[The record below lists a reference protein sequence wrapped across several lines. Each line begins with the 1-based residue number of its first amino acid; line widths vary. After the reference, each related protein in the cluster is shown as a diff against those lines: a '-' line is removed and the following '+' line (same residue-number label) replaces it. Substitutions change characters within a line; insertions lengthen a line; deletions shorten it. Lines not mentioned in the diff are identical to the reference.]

1 MSDCECFTAQTSS
14 GPLSVFSAWRALRF
28 IDKML
33 KFCCSR
39 ALSRAQSFSFGLC
52 LLAVLIA
59 SVYVEPAHAQTAPAI
74 IDINIVSQPALGGT
88 YLFDETIEVALTFD
102 ETVTVT
108 GVPLIELNIG
118 GPSTARYVRGSGSDT
133 LIFAYTVEA
142 DVFDDGDGISV
153 VENTLAQ
160 DGDINMGHRGGAGVA
175 IVSDDDTPIDLSNSA
190 RDFPDV
196 RVDGSDNPTLLL
208 LGYAGF
214 YALAGDFFTAGRELA
229 MPLITGPNA
238 DGYLLQSVE
247 LPVTRPDV
255 AGFSDLTVALRS
267 ASEDGPGDVLAT
279 FTAPGDDVSGRPTF
293 TLPSRAFLQPN
304 TTYFISY
311 LNNSTATF
319 NFFAAQIG
327 DLETGSFEW
336 ISAISPNCGANDPT
350 ITLCLYIRDMPSAPW
365 AGAPLITGVPAEYFG
380 SLVAR
385 TEVRIIDEAS
395 DIAVLT
401 ASSNLALDT
410 RDITVSEHQPFLV
423 FTTYTAQRL
432 ATESMNLSL
441 EVTREDGTVLPAGDL
456 PDDGLRKTLTVT
468 TGTTTQSFLQL
479 GFAPDLDENADYQY
493 RYCAANGTCSSTL
506 TVSYLTAEAPTTD
519 VTAISPRWKDVLSD
533 QSVITGTG
541 NCSAGLNVET
551 VANLTQEN
559 NTVRFGDIAPADNV
573 LPPRGGV
580 SGLMYSFGFLND
592 DFSGGTYG
600 EIASGNFDASK
611 QELVLSAKWWWTN
624 GSDSA
629 EPTCSG
635 SYTSTLTPLPATVS
649 ETATTPSAP
658 LNLQVQVF
666 EEFSGVLIT
675 WSAPDDGGAP
685 ITAYRIYWRKT
696 DEQQEQSKT
705 VFPSNN
711 QYFLAGIDPDA
722 DYAFAVTAWNELGEG
737 ERSTID
743 TLTIMTTS
751 VDPALNAFGE
761 SVTVKEHQP
770 FLVFTTY
777 TAQRLATESMNLSL
791 EVTREDGTVL
801 PAGDLPDDGLRKTLT
816 VTTGTTTQSF
826 LQLGFAP
833 DLDENADYQY
843 RYCAANGTCSSTL
856 TVSYLT
862 AEAPTTDVTAIS
874 PRWKDVLSDQSV
886 ITGTGNC
893 SAGLNVET
901 VANLT
906 QENNTVRFGDIA
918 PADNVLPPRGGVS
931 GLMYSFG
938 FLNDDFS
945 GGTYGEIASGN
956 FDASKQE
963 LVLSAKWWWTN
974 GSDSAEPTCSGSYTS
989 TLTPLPATVSE
1000 TATTPSAP
1008 LNLQVQVFE
1017 EFSGVLITWSAPDDG
1032 GAPITAYRIYWRK
1045 TDEQQE
1051 QSKTVFPS
1059 NNQYFLAGI
1068 DPDADYAFAVTA
1080 WNELGEGERS
1090 TAVSPPASPTD
1101 LSATA
1106 GHKRVI
1112 LEWMTGDGGGSAITH
1127 YQYRQKVDGEDFSGW
1142 MNIPDGDD
1150 ADSDAG
1156 NETSYTVTGLTNGTS
1171 YLFQVR
1177 AVNALGAH
1185 SEATAEVGARPFL
1198 IEIATGDFAIT
1209 DVYVLV
1215 FSALLDITN
1224 EQVIARPVYVF
1235 VGFIGGVR
1243 MSGIEPDEIEIGNGE
1258 ILLVRVGDECG
1269 FGTPIPDNV
1278 ICIEILPTGPK
1289 GSQLTMSLP
1298 ADVADLGNAA
1308 APDFYRREI
1317 VRSDGIMAE
1326 AVSMPDGP
1334 ILTSEPFVVTFTFSG
1349 DGILIGVRGAAA
1361 DNVPFPLEDYLEP
1374 EEIEVVYS
1382 PPAPSGGTFIR
1393 LEVSN
1398 SSASMGH
1405 TNIDITLRARQRYEG
1420 VLTVTLPAGS
1430 ARNIYGDSLPETS
1443 FSIEVDTFHP
1453 IGIVASSTFVV
1464 EGTTAVFTLMRDGLI
1479 DRETEVTVEVTETN
1493 EMVAAA
1499 DEGRKSVAFAAGS
1512 STAIFSVP
1520 TVEDISDEDDSVV
1533 TVRVIGV
1540 GSDYVVDMTQNIAT
1554 VTIRDNDAVP
1564 DAPADLAAAAGD
1576 THAVLSWDAP
1586 ADSGASP
1593 IDHYEYR
1600 ASSDGGTVWN
1610 PDWTDAG
1617 DATSEVRTQI
1627 VTDLTNDTEYTFEV
1641 RAVSAIGNGTTA
1653 QVTAT
1658 PSSATAVFIL
1668 MFDPTEYTVNESDGR
1683 VELTLRLTG
1692 VGRAPQDKVT
1702 VTVSTREGSA
1712 DILEDYRP
1720 FDNAEVVFSP
1730 EVGVTELSQ
1739 TVTAEIVNDN
1749 ILTLDDQ
1756 SFSVVITD
1764 GTAAHSDDTVVIDRG
1779 RSEATVTIVDD
1790 GVGPRWNYL
1799 QELPSTVN
1807 ESTGM
1812 NTVSIRLGQGEGL
1825 FDGIYTIM
1833 LEVGG
1838 TATFE
1843 EDYII
1848 EFVSGRDIGSR
1859 TLPFTKG
1866 DRLMRPIEFM
1876 DGRDDE
1882 GSIHIRELRL
1892 RLVVTDDTVYEA
1904 DETIELRLTT
1914 SHPAATVRDGDDT
1927 TQTITLIDN
1936 DTTPVLSLSVGAT
1949 VIDEGASV
1957 DITVMTTATESVY
1970 AEDQTITLEF
1980 TGDAMPEDDYTV
1992 SVDGSPLSS
2001 PYELTLPAGASSV
2014 TATITAT
2021 EDTEIEA
2028 DETITITARH
2038 EGDTIGEV
2046 RIVTI
2051 TDNDAVPGAPQ
2062 NVMADAGDRQIIVTW
2077 EAPGDGAGDP
2087 HTSYRIGWAAQPGGT
2102 TVTAVLDDPATT
2114 TYTIEELENDTE
2126 YTIEIAAVNMAG
2138 ATSATVVRTTPTAPP
2153 LLPPGA
2159 PQNVM
2164 ADAGD
2169 RQIIV
2174 TWQAPG
2180 EGAGDPHTSYRIGWA
2195 AQPGGTT
2202 VTAVLDDPTT
2212 TTYTIEELEN
2222 GTEYTI
2228 EVAAVNA
2235 SGATTAEAVAA
2246 TPAALLPAPDNFS
2259 VVPSVRGA
2267 LIASWDQIPDAIGY
2281 RLSWTPPD
2289 GDEAGTTDVATTSYD
2304 ITGLM
2309 DGATYEIMITALN
2322 RNNQPGAVA
2331 TAQAVTLPPAPRNV
2345 RAIPG
2350 DEQVTVTWE
2359 APDLT
2364 TGGVPERYT
2373 VRWRATNSPA
2383 PATEAMIRFGH
2394 AEVVGS
2400 ARGFG
2405 VNEDLPHGLASH
2417 EDRLYMVGSRNDALY
2432 TLDPET
2438 GIAVRVGTAFR
2449 FGVVEF
2455 APRGLA
2461 SHDDQLYM
2469 VGAENGALYTLD
2481 PATGIATRVGTA
2493 FRFGVNEFLPAGL
2506 ASHGDQL
2513 YMVGL
2518 ENDALYTLDPA
2529 TGIATRV
2536 GTATDFGVN
2545 EDSPTGLASHG
2556 DYLYMVGLGNAALY
2570 TLDPATGIA
2579 TRVGTAFRFGVDEF
2593 APSSLASHDDQLYM
2607 VGRRNDALYRLYSL
2621 SGRYTY
2627 TITGLTNGTEYT
2639 IEVAAVN
2646 ASGATTA
2653 EAVAATPAALLPA
2666 PDNFSVVPSVRG
2678 VLIASW
2684 DQVPDAIGYRLSWI
2698 PPDGDEAGTTD
2709 VATTSYDITGLMDGA
2724 TYEIMITA
2732 LNRNNQPGAVATA
2745 QAVTLPPAPRNV
2757 RAIPGDEQVTV
2768 TWEAPDLTTGGVP
2781 DRYTVRWRATN
2792 SPAPATEAMIRFG
2805 HAEVVGSAR
2814 GFGDVNEFNPFGLAS
2829 HDDQLYMVGRGNDAL
2844 YTLDPETGL
2853 ATRVGTATAF
2863 GVNEF
2868 IPSGLA
2874 SHGDQL
2880 YMVGR
2885 GHVALYTLD
2894 PATGVATRVGTSSFV
2909 DFSEIFP
2916 SGLASHG
2923 DQLYMVGERN
2933 AALYTLDPETGL
2945 ATRVGTA
2952 FGFGD
2957 VNEFNPFGLA
2967 SHDDQLYMVGR
2978 GNDALYTLDPATGI
2992 ATRVGTATGFGVNE
3006 FIPTGL
3012 ASHDDQLY
3020 MVGEQNDALYRLY
3033 SLSGRYTYTIR
3044 GLTNGTEYTIEVAA
3058 VNASGATTAEAV
3070 AATPAALLPAP
3081 DNFSVVPSVR
3091 GVLIA
3096 SWDQIPD
3103 AIGYRLSWTPPDG
3116 DEAGTTDVATT
3127 SYDITGLMD
3136 GATYEIMI
3144 TALNRNNQPGA
3155 VATAQA
3161 VTLPPAPGAPRNV
3174 RAIPGDEQV
3183 TVTWEAPDL
3192 TTGGVPERY
3201 TVRWRATNSP
3211 APATEAMI
3219 RFGHAEVVGSAR
3231 GFGDVNEFNPF
3242 GLASHDDQLYMV
3254 GRGNDTLY
3262 TLDPET
3268 GLATRVGTATAFGD
3282 ARGLASHDDQLYM
3295 VDFGNPALY
3304 TLDPATGVATRV
3316 GTAFRFGVGELFPS
3330 GLASDGDYLYMVGAD
3345 KDALYTLNPQT
3356 GVATRVGT
3364 AIGFGDVGEFTPRG
3378 LASHGDQL
3386 YMVGLGN
3393 AALYTLDPATGVATR
3408 VGTATGFGV
3417 NEFIPTGLASH
3428 DDQLYM
3434 VGEQNDALYR
3444 LYSLSGRYTYTIRG
3458 LTNGTEYTIEVA
3470 AVNASGATTAEAVA
3484 ATPAALLPAPDNFS
3498 VVPSVRGVL
3507 IASWDQVP
3515 DAIGYR
3521 LSWTPPDGD
3530 EAGTT
3535 DVATTSYDITGL
3547 MDGVT
3552 YEIMITALNRN
3563 NQPGAVA
3570 TAQAVT
3576 LPPAPGAPRN
3586 VRAIPGDEQVT
3597 VTWEAPDLTTG
3608 GVPDRY
3614 TVRWRATNSPAPAT
3628 EAMIRFGHAEVV
3640 GSARQFG
3647 VNEDLPHGLASHEDR
3662 LYMVGERNDALH
3674 TLDPETGI
3682 ATRVGT
3688 AFRFGVN
3695 EDLPRDLASHD
3706 DQLYMVGF
3714 GNDALYT
3721 LDPATGI
3728 ATRVGTATGFGVN
3741 EFAPRGLASHDD
3753 QLYMVGAE
3761 NGALYTLDPATGLA
3775 TRVGT
3780 ATGFGVNE
3788 FIPTGLASHGDQLY
3802 MVGRGN
3808 AALYT
3813 LDPATGIA
3821 TRVGTATGFGVNEF
3835 IPTGLASHDEQ
3846 LYMVSL
3852 GNAALYRLYSLSGR
3866 YTYTIRG
3873 LTNGTEYTIEVAAVN
3888 ASGATTAEAV
3898 AATPAALLPAPDNFS
3913 VVPSVRGVLIASWDQ
3928 VPDAIGYRLSWI
3940 PPDGDEAGTTDVA
3953 TTSYDITG
3961 LMDGATYE
3969 IMITA
3974 LNRNNQPGAVATAQA
3989 VTLPPAPRNVRA
4001 IPGDEQVTVTWEAP
4015 DLTTGGVPDRYTVR
4029 WRATNS
4035 PAPATEA
4042 MIRFGHAEV
4051 VGSAR
4056 GFGDVN
4062 EFNPSGLASHDGQL
4076 YMVGHGNAALHTLDP
4091 ETGLATRVGTATA
4104 FGVNEFLPRGL
4115 ASHGDQL
4122 YMVGFGND
4130 ALHTLDP
4137 ATGIATRVGTATG
4150 FGVNEFNPDG
4160 LASHD
4165 GQLYMVGNRN
4175 DALYTLDPATGI
4187 ATRVGTATGFG
4198 VDEFRPIGLASHGDQ
4213 LYMVG
4218 EQNDALYTLD
4228 PATGIATRV
4237 GTATGFGVNEFIPT
4251 GLASHDDQLYMVGE
4265 WNHALYRLYALSG
4278 RYTYTI
4284 RGLTN
4289 GTEYTIEV
4297 AAVNAS
4303 GATTAEAV
4311 AATPAA
4317 LLPAPDNFSVVPS
4330 VRGVLI
4336 ASWDQIPDAIGYR
4349 LSWIPPDGDEAGTT
4363 DVATTSYDI
4372 TGLMDGAIY
4381 EIMITALNRNNQP
4394 GAVATA
4400 QAVTLPPAPRN
4411 VRAIPGDE
4419 QVTVTW
4425 EAPDLTTGG
4434 VPERYTV
4441 RWRATNSPAPATE
4454 AMIRFG
4460 HAEVVGSARGF
4471 GDVNEFNPFGLASHD
4486 DQLYMVGRGNDTL
4499 YTLDPETGLAT
4510 RVGTATAFG
4519 DVGEFGP
4526 RGLASHDDQLYMVG
4540 FGKGAL
4546 YTLDPNMGV
4555 ATRVGTGFGDVGED
4569 FPSGLASDGDYLY
4582 MVGADKDALYTLNPQ
4597 TGVAT
4602 RVGTAIGFGDVGEFN
4617 PRGLASHG
4625 DQLYMVGLGNAALY
4639 TLDPATGIAT
4649 RVGTATGFGVN
4660 EDYPTGLAS
4669 HDDQL
4674 YMVGAQNAVLYR
4686 LYSLS
4691 GRYTYTIR
4699 GLTNGTEYT
4708 IEVAAVNASGATTA
4722 EAVAATP
4729 AALLPAPDNFSVVPG
4744 TRGVLI
4750 ASWDQTPDAIGYRLS
4765 WTPPDGDE
4773 AGTTDVATTSY
4784 DITGLMDGVTY
4795 EIMITAL
4802 NRNNQPGAIATTQA
4816 VTLLPAPTGFNVDA
4830 RARGILATSW
4840 QAVIGATTYRL
4851 SWTPSDGDE
4860 AGATTTSG
4868 TSYRITGLPD
4878 NTAYEVTVAA
4888 LNRNNEPGE
4897 IVTAQVMTVLP
4908 APSVPRN
4915 VTTRPGD
4922 RQITVTWQAPDL
4934 ATGGAA
4940 EGYRLRWLT
4949 TVPETGTLIEVDTA
4963 DTTETS
4969 YVISDLTND
4978 IGYTIEVA
4986 AFNPTGVTTA
4996 IAVTATP
5003 LAVLRL
5009 RIRVFIERP

>member
-238 DGYLLQSVE
+238 NGYLLQSVE

-255 AGFSDLTVALRS
+255 ASFSDLTVALRS

-365 AGAPLITGVPAEYFG
+365 AGFPLITGVPAEYFG

-874 PRWKDVLSDQSV
+874 PRWKEAFSDQSV

-1209 DVYVLV
+1209 DVYAGP
-1215 FSALLDITN
+1215 FSGLLGITPN
-1224 EQVIARPVYVF
+1224 EQVIARPVFVF

-1243 MSGIEPDEIEIGNGE
+1243 MSGIEPDEIEIGNGD

-1278 ICIEILPTGPK
+1278 ICIEILPTGPN

-1764 GTAAHSDDTVVIDRG
+1764 RTAAHSDDTVVIDRG

-2077 EAPGDGAGDP
+2077 QAPGEGAGDP

-2102 TVTAVLDDPATT
+2102 TVTAVLDDPTTT

-2202 VTAVLDDPTT
+2202 VTAVFDDPTT

-2259 VVPSVRGA
+2259 VVPSVRG
-2267 LIASWDQIPDAIGY
+2267 
-2281 RLSWTPPD
+2281 
-2289 GDEAGTTDVATTSYD
+2289 
-2304 ITGLM
+2304 
-2309 DGATYEIMITALN
+2309 
-2322 RNNQPGAVA
+2322 
-2331 TAQAVTLPPAPRNV
+2331 
-2345 RAIPG
+2345 
-2350 DEQVTVTWE
+2350 
-2359 APDLT
+2359 
-2364 TGGVPERYT
+2364 
-2373 VRWRATNSPA
+2373 
-2383 PATEAMIRFGH
+2383 
-2394 AEVVGS
+2394 
-2400 ARGFG
+2400 
-2405 VNEDLPHGLASH
+2405 
-2417 EDRLYMVGSRNDALY
+2417 
-2432 TLDPET
+2432 
-2438 GIAVRVGTAFR
+2438 
-2449 FGVVEF
+2449 
-2455 APRGLA
+2455 
-2461 SHDDQLYM
+2461 
-2469 VGAENGALYTLD
+2469 
-2481 PATGIATRVGTA
+2481 
-2493 FRFGVNEFLPAGL
+2493 
-2506 ASHGDQL
+2506 
-2513 YMVGL
+2513 
-2518 ENDALYTLDPA
+2518 
-2529 TGIATRV
+2529 
-2536 GTATDFGVN
+2536 
-2545 EDSPTGLASHG
+2545 
-2556 DYLYMVGLGNAALY
+2556 
-2570 TLDPATGIA
+2570 
-2579 TRVGTAFRFGVDEF
+2579 
-2593 APSSLASHDDQLYM
+2593 
-2607 VGRRNDALYRLYSL
+2607 
-2621 SGRYTY
+2621 
-2627 TITGLTNGTEYT
+2627 
-2639 IEVAAVN
+2639 
-2646 ASGATTA
+2646 
-2653 EAVAATPAALLPA
+2653 
-2666 PDNFSVVPSVRG
+2666 
-2678 VLIASW
+2678 
-2684 DQVPDAIGYRLSWI
+2684 
-2698 PPDGDEAGTTD
+2698 
-2709 VATTSYDITGLMDGA
+2709 
-2724 TYEIMITA
+2724 
-2732 LNRNNQPGAVATA
+2732 
-2745 QAVTLPPAPRNV
+2745 
-2757 RAIPGDEQVTV
+2757 
-2768 TWEAPDLTTGGVP
+2768 
-2781 DRYTVRWRATN
+2781 
-2792 SPAPATEAMIRFG
+2792 
-2805 HAEVVGSAR
+2805 
-2814 GFGDVNEFNPFGLAS
+2814 
-2829 HDDQLYMVGRGNDAL
+2829 
-2844 YTLDPETGL
+2844 
-2853 ATRVGTATAF
+2853 
-2863 GVNEF
+2863 
-2868 IPSGLA
+2868 
-2874 SHGDQL
+2874 
-2880 YMVGR
+2880 
-2885 GHVALYTLD
+2885 
-2894 PATGVATRVGTSSFV
+2894 
-2909 DFSEIFP
+2909 
-2916 SGLASHG
+2916 
-2923 DQLYMVGERN
+2923 
-2933 AALYTLDPETGL
+2933 
-2945 ATRVGTA
+2945 
-2952 FGFGD
+2952 
-2957 VNEFNPFGLA
+2957 
-2967 SHDDQLYMVGR
+2967 
-2978 GNDALYTLDPATGI
+2978 
-2992 ATRVGTATGFGVNE
+2992 
-3006 FIPTGL
+3006 
-3012 ASHDDQLY
+3012 
-3020 MVGEQNDALYRLY
+3020 
-3033 SLSGRYTYTIR
+3033 
-3044 GLTNGTEYTIEVAA
+3044 
-3058 VNASGATTAEAV
+3058 
-3070 AATPAALLPAP
+3070 
-3081 DNFSVVPSVR
+3081 
-3091 GVLIA
+3091 VLIA
-3096 SWDQIPD
+3096 SWDQI
-3103 AIGYRLSWTPPDG
+3103 
-3116 DEAGTTDVATT
+3116 
-3127 SYDITGLMD
+3127 
-3136 GATYEIMI
+3136 
-3144 TALNRNNQPGA
+3144 
-3155 VATAQA
+3155 
-3161 VTLPPAPGAPRNV
+3161 
-3174 RAIPGDEQV
+3174 
-3183 TVTWEAPDL
+3183 
-3192 TTGGVPERY
+3192 
-3201 TVRWRATNSP
+3201 
-3211 APATEAMI
+3211 
-3219 RFGHAEVVGSAR
+3219 
-3231 GFGDVNEFNPF
+3231 
-3242 GLASHDDQLYMV
+3242 
-3254 GRGNDTLY
+3254 
-3262 TLDPET
+3262 
-3268 GLATRVGTATAFGD
+3268 
-3282 ARGLASHDDQLYM
+3282 
-3295 VDFGNPALY
+3295 
-3304 TLDPATGVATRV
+3304 
-3316 GTAFRFGVGELFPS
+3316 
-3330 GLASDGDYLYMVGAD
+3330 
-3345 KDALYTLNPQT
+3345 
-3356 GVATRVGT
+3356 
-3364 AIGFGDVGEFTPRG
+3364 
-3378 LASHGDQL
+3378 
-3386 YMVGLGN
+3386 
-3393 AALYTLDPATGVATR
+3393 
-3408 VGTATGFGV
+3408 
-3417 NEFIPTGLASH
+3417 
-3428 DDQLYM
+3428 
-3434 VGEQNDALYR
+3434 
-3444 LYSLSGRYTYTIRG
+3444 
-3458 LTNGTEYTIEVA
+3458 
-3470 AVNASGATTAEAVA
+3470 
-3484 ATPAALLPAPDNFS
+3484 
-3498 VVPSVRGVL
+3498 
-3507 IASWDQVP
+3507 
-3515 DAIGYR
+3515 
-3521 LSWTPPDGD
+3521 
-3530 EAGTT
+3530 
-3535 DVATTSYDITGL
+3535 
-3547 MDGVT
+3547 
-3552 YEIMITALNRN
+3552 
-3563 NQPGAVA
+3563 
-3570 TAQAVT
+3570 
-3576 LPPAPGAPRN
+3576 
-3586 VRAIPGDEQVT
+3586 
-3597 VTWEAPDLTTG
+3597 
-3608 GVPDRY
+3608 
-3614 TVRWRATNSPAPAT
+3614 
-3628 EAMIRFGHAEVV
+3628 
-3640 GSARQFG
+3640 
-3647 VNEDLPHGLASHEDR
+3647 
-3662 LYMVGERNDALH
+3662 
-3674 TLDPETGI
+3674 
-3682 ATRVGT
+3682 
-3688 AFRFGVN
+3688 
-3695 EDLPRDLASHD
+3695 
-3706 DQLYMVGF
+3706 
-3714 GNDALYT
+3714 
-3721 LDPATGI
+3721 
-3728 ATRVGTATGFGVN
+3728 
-3741 EFAPRGLASHDD
+3741 
-3753 QLYMVGAE
+3753 
-3761 NGALYTLDPATGLA
+3761 
-3775 TRVGT
+3775 
-3780 ATGFGVNE
+3780 
-3788 FIPTGLASHGDQLY
+3788 
-3802 MVGRGN
+3802 
-3808 AALYT
+3808 
-3813 LDPATGIA
+3813 
-3821 TRVGTATGFGVNEF
+3821 
-3835 IPTGLASHDEQ
+3835 
-3846 LYMVSL
+3846 
-3852 GNAALYRLYSLSGR
+3852 
-3866 YTYTIRG
+3866 
-3873 LTNGTEYTIEVAAVN
+3873 
-3888 ASGATTAEAV
+3888 
-3898 AATPAALLPAPDNFS
+3898 
-3913 VVPSVRGVLIASWDQ
+3913 
-3928 VPDAIGYRLSWI
+3928 
-3940 PPDGDEAGTTDVA
+3940 
-3953 TTSYDITG
+3953 
-3961 LMDGATYE
+3961 
-3969 IMITA
+3969 
-3974 LNRNNQPGAVATAQA
+3974 
-3989 VTLPPAPRNVRA
+3989 
-4001 IPGDEQVTVTWEAP
+4001 
-4015 DLTTGGVPDRYTVR
+4015 
-4029 WRATNS
+4029 
-4035 PAPATEA
+4035 
-4042 MIRFGHAEV
+4042 
-4051 VGSAR
+4051 
-4056 GFGDVN
+4056 
-4062 EFNPSGLASHDGQL
+4062 
-4076 YMVGHGNAALHTLDP
+4076 
-4091 ETGLATRVGTATA
+4091 
-4104 FGVNEFLPRGL
+4104 
-4115 ASHGDQL
+4115 
-4122 YMVGFGND
+4122 
-4130 ALHTLDP
+4130 
-4137 ATGIATRVGTATG
+4137 
-4150 FGVNEFNPDG
+4150 
-4160 LASHD
+4160 
-4165 GQLYMVGNRN
+4165 
-4175 DALYTLDPATGI
+4175 
-4187 ATRVGTATGFG
+4187 
-4198 VDEFRPIGLASHGDQ
+4198 
-4213 LYMVG
+4213 
-4218 EQNDALYTLD
+4218 
-4228 PATGIATRV
+4228 
-4237 GTATGFGVNEFIPT
+4237 
-4251 GLASHDDQLYMVGE
+4251 
-4265 WNHALYRLYALSG
+4265 
-4278 RYTYTI
+4278 
-4284 RGLTN
+4284 
-4289 GTEYTIEV
+4289 
-4297 AAVNAS
+4297 
-4303 GATTAEAV
+4303 
-4311 AATPAA
+4311 
-4317 LLPAPDNFSVVPS
+4317 
-4330 VRGVLI
+4330 
-4336 ASWDQIPDAIGYR
+4336 
-4349 LSWIPPDGDEAGTT
+4349 
-4363 DVATTSYDI
+4363 
-4372 TGLMDGAIY
+4372 
-4381 EIMITALNRNNQP
+4381 
-4394 GAVATA
+4394 
-4400 QAVTLPPAPRN
+4400 
-4411 VRAIPGDE
+4411 
-4419 QVTVTW
+4419 
-4425 EAPDLTTGG
+4425 
-4434 VPERYTV
+4434 
-4441 RWRATNSPAPATE
+4441 
-4454 AMIRFG
+4454 
-4460 HAEVVGSARGF
+4460 
-4471 GDVNEFNPFGLASHD
+4471 
-4486 DQLYMVGRGNDTL
+4486 
-4499 YTLDPETGLAT
+4499 
-4510 RVGTATAFG
+4510 
-4519 DVGEFGP
+4519 
-4526 RGLASHDDQLYMVG
+4526 
-4540 FGKGAL
+4540 
-4546 YTLDPNMGV
+4546 
-4555 ATRVGTGFGDVGED
+4555 
-4569 FPSGLASDGDYLY
+4569 
-4582 MVGADKDALYTLNPQ
+4582 
-4597 TGVAT
+4597 
-4602 RVGTAIGFGDVGEFN
+4602 
-4617 PRGLASHG
+4617 
-4625 DQLYMVGLGNAALY
+4625 
-4639 TLDPATGIAT
+4639 
-4649 RVGTATGFGVN
+4649 
-4660 EDYPTGLAS
+4660 
-4669 HDDQL
+4669 
-4674 YMVGAQNAVLYR
+4674 
-4686 LYSLS
+4686 
-4691 GRYTYTIR
+4691 
-4699 GLTNGTEYT
+4699 
-4708 IEVAAVNASGATTA
+4708 
-4722 EAVAATP
+4722 
-4729 AALLPAPDNFSVVPG
+4729 
-4744 TRGVLI
+4744 
-4750 ASWDQTPDAIGYRLS
+4750 PDAIGYRLS

-4851 SWTPSDGDE
+4851 SWTPPDGDE